1 MKRTSKFFVLFFSA
15 ALISCSPSFRISKRV
30 QSFSGKFSHHA
41 GFVLS
46 DPQSGKTLVNVNGEK
61 YFTPASNTKILTL
74 LTAFTNLGD
83 SIPGL
88 RYQISGDSLIIAGT
102 GDPSFL
108 YSGTYSNSGVFE
120 FLKQN
125 PGNIYLT
132 PGKHVASPYGPGWS
146 WDDFDA
152 EYQPERS
159 GFPVYGNLATLI
171 KKGSAE
177 KIIPDVFANQLSGGI
192 PAFTFNR
199 DQSANKFYFNLKK
212 EGQVQVPFI
221 TSDVLTAQLLSDT
234 LNRQV
239 VLLPAPVKTE
249 KIIYSVPSD
258 SLYKT
263 MMQRSDNLIA
273 EQLLMMVSDKLSDT
287 LDTKPAIR
295 HMLKTVLS
303 DLPQIP
309 IWVDGSG
316 LSRYNQISPLDL
328 VMIWRKILEIR
339 PKEKIFPLLA
349 ASGRNGTLY
358 SFSNGSA
365 PFIFGKTGTLSNN
378 YCLSGYLVTKKGRL
392 LIFSSMNAN
401 FTVSARKLRDE
412 LQKIL
417 TAIYEHY

>member
-1 MKRTSKFFVLFFSA
+1 MKRASKFFVLFFSA

-30 QSFSGKFSHHA
+30 QSFSEKFSHHA

-74 LTAFTNLGD
+74 LTALTNLGD

-88 RYQISGDSLIIAGT
+88 RYKISGDSLIIAGT

-108 YSGTYSNSGVFE
+108 YSGTYSNSLVFE
-120 FLKQN
+120 FLKN
-125 PGNIYLT
+125 YPGNIYLT
-132 PGKHVASPYGPGWS
+132 PVKHVASPYGQGWS

-152 EYQPERS
+152 DYHPERS
-159 GFPVYGNLATLI
+159 AFPVYGNLATLI
-171 KKGSAE
+171 KKESSE
-177 KIIPDVFANQLSGGI
+177 KIIPDVFADQLSGGI
-192 PAFTFNR
+192 PGYPFNR
-199 DQSANKFYFNLKK
+199 DQSANKFYFNSKK
-212 EGQVQVPFI
+212 DGQVQIPFI
-221 TSDVLTAQLLSDT
+221 TSDALTTRLLSDT

-239 VLLPAPVKTE
+239 ILLSAPVKTE
-249 KIIYSVPSD
+249 KIIYSIPAD

-295 HMLKTVLS
+295 HMLGTVLP
-303 DLPQIP
+303 DMPQKP
-309 IWVDGSG
+309 VWVDGSG

-328 VMIWRKILEIR
+328 VMIWRRILEIR
-339 PKEKIFPLLA
+339 PKDKIFPLLA

-358 SFSNGSA
+358 SFNNGSA

-378 YCLSGYLVTKKGRL
+378 YCLSGYLVTEKGRL

-401 FTVSARKLRDE
+401 FTVSAPKLRDE

-417 TAIYEHY
+417 TAVYENY